1 MITLTIATKEN
12 NKAAAAIIILSLLQ
26 WEDHIDFGKN
36 IGSAQATCEQKRQE
50 KRQLRHFCRALR
62 PSEYRVVS

>member
-12 NKAAAAIIILSLLQ
+12 NKAAAIIILSLLQ

-50 KRQLRHFCRALR
+50 KR
-62 PSEYRVVS
+62 